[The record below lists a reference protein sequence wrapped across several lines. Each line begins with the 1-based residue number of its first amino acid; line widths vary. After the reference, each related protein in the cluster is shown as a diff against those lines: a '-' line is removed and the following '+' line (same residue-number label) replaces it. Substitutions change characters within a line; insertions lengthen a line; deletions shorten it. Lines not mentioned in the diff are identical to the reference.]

1 MGVFEDGKEDMMG
14 NKLFASVPRYLVLC
28 VCSFVAIMTT
38 ISVLN
43 AVLEVFTWFQV
54 AMTLWLT
61 ACYTH
66 FALAQEDQESLERY
80 FLGWFW
86 KF

>member
-1 MGVFEDGKEDMMG
+1 MNG
-14 NKLFASVPRYLVLC
+14 KLFASIPRYCVTCVL
-28 VCSFVAIMTT
+28 SFVSIMVTM
-38 ISVLN
+38 SVLS

-54 AMTLWLT
+54 AMVLWLS

-66 FALAQEDQESLERY
+66 FALAYEDQIRLERTV
-80 FLGWFW
+80 LGWFW

>member
-1 MGVFEDGKEDMMG
+1 MG
-14 NKLFASVPRYLVLC
+14 NKLFASVPRYLFLC
-28 VCSFVAIMTT
+28 MCSFAAIMTT
-38 ISVLN
+38 MSVLH

-54 AMTLWLT
+54 AMVLCLT

-66 FALAQEDQESLERY
+66 FALAYEDQIRLERY

>member
-1 MGVFEDGKEDMMG
+1 MG
-14 NKLFASVPRYLVLC
+14 NKLFASVPRYLFLC
-28 VCSFVAIMTT
+28 VCSFAAIMTMM
-38 ISVLN
+38 SVLH

-54 AMTLWLT
+54 AMALWLT
-61 ACYTH
+61 ACYAH
-66 FALAQEDQESLERY
+66 FALAYEDQIRLERY

>member
-1 MGVFEDGKEDMMG
+1 MG
-14 NKLFASVPRYLVLC
+14 NKLFASVPRYLFLC
-28 VCSFVAIMTT
+28 ICSFAAIMTT
-38 ISVLN
+38 MSVLH

-54 AMTLWLT
+54 ATALWLT

-66 FALAQEDQESLERY
+66 FALAYEDQIRLERY

>member
-1 MGVFEDGKEDMMG
+1 MG
-14 NKLFASVPRYLVLC
+14 NKLFASVPRYLFLC
-28 VCSFVAIMTT
+28 ACSFVVIMVTLSALHT
-38 ISVLN
+38 
-43 AVLEVFTWFQV
+43 VLEVFTWFQV
-54 AMTLWLT
+54 AMALWLT

-66 FALAQEDQESLERY
+66 FALAYEDQIRLERY

>member
-1 MGVFEDGKEDMMG
+1 MNG
-14 NKLFASVPRYLVLC
+14 KLFASIPRYCMLRVL
-28 VCSFVAIMTT
+28 SFIGIMITLA
-38 ISVLN
+38 VLS

-66 FALAQEDQESLERY
+66 FALAYEDQIWLERK

>member
-1 MGVFEDGKEDMMG
+1 MG
-14 NKLFASVPRYLVLC
+14 NKLFASVPRYLFLC
-28 VCSFVAIMTT
+28 MCSFAAIMTT
-38 ISVLN
+38 MSVLH

-54 AMTLWLT
+54 AMVLWLT

-66 FALAQEDQESLERY
+66 FALAYEDQIRLDRY

>member
-1 MGVFEDGKEDMMG
+1 MG
-14 NKLFASVPRYLVLC
+14 NKLFASVPRYLFLC
-28 VCSFVAIMTT
+28 MCSFAAIMTT
-38 ISVLN
+38 MSVLH

-54 AMTLWLT
+54 AMVLWLT
-61 ACYTH
+61 ACHTH
-66 FALAQEDQESLERY
+66 FALAYEDQIRLERY

>member
-1 MGVFEDGKEDMMG
+1 MR

-28 VCSFVAIMTT
+28 VCSFGAIMTT
-38 ISVLN
+38 MSVLH
-43 AVLEVFTWFQV
+43 ALLEVFTWFQV
-54 AMTLWLT
+54 AMGLWLT

-66 FALAQEDQESLERY
+66 FALAYEDQIRLERY